1 MSQRTVILVDGENL
15 VARFEALVKRGR
27 KPRSGVIHLPGV
39 LVWVPAVLD
48 VNYIDVSRVSYY
60 QTVVG
65 DDTKLRE
72 LQKQIC
78 EVPAEWSQTEDLRG
92 SGRLIPRLFKKENR
106 NQKNKSVDIN
116 ITVDALRHAHNNS
129 SDVVWL
135 FSGDADYL
143 PLIEEIMRSGRQVWL
158 AAFSDGLSP
167 FLPHAVDE
175 FFDLDEYAF
184 ENTAATERGQS

>member
-1 MSQRTVILVDGENL
+1 MTQRTVILVDGENL
-15 VARFEALVKRGR
+15 VTRFETMLAKGR
-27 KPRSGVIHLPGV
+27 TPKTDVIHLPGL
-39 LVWVPAVLD
+39 LVWVPEVLD
-48 VNYIDVSRVSYY
+48 VNYIDVMRASYY

-65 DDTKLRE
+65 DDTKLR
-72 LQKQIC
+72 QSQRSIC
-78 EVPAEWSQTEDLRG
+78 EVPCEWSQDATLRG
-92 SGRLIPRLFKKENR
+92 SGRLMPRLFKKEKR

-116 ITVDALRHAHNNS
+116 ITVDALRHAYNNI
-129 SDVVWL
+129 SDVIWI

-143 PLIEEIMRSGRQVWL
+143 PLIEEIMRTGRQVWL

-184 ENTAATERGQS
+184 APKKKT